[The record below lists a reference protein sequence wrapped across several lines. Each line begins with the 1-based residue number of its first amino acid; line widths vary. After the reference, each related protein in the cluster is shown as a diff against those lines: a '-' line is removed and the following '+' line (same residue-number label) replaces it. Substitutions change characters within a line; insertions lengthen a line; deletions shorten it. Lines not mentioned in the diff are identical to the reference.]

1 MADNFQKHL
10 GSKFAQNRK
19 FKKYSCT
26 SIDANQQLLSF
37 QANRIIKLFISS
49 ITTAFTCFTGNHE
62 NLDSCKKLSN
72 INQNDK
78 ITHLPKCFFRVEW
91 LLYSKKFYCH
101 FLQIQNEGRRH
112 IWRNFA
118 TLAKILKTLAI
129 FWMAFLG
136 LVKIFNL
143 LWQNNICYWAKFL
156 NII

>member
-1 MADNFQKHL
+1 MRI
-10 GSKFAQNRK
+10 SCWV
-19 FKKYSCT
+19 FKQ
-26 SIDANQQLLSF
+26 IV
-37 QANRIIKLFISS
+37 IIKLFISS
-49 ITTAFTCFTGNHE
+49 ITTIFTCFTGNHE

-118 TLAKILKTLAI
+118 TLAKFLKTLAI
-129 FWMAFLG
+129 FWMGFLG

-143 LWQNNICYWAKFL
+143 LWQKIYAIGQNFFVVNGQKL
-156 NII
+156 KT

>member
-26 SIDANQQLLSF
+26 SIDANQLLSF

-91 LLYSKKFYCH
+91 LLYSKNFLLLFPPNPEWRQKAYLAKFCH
-101 FLQIQNEGRRH
+101 FGKNFKNFGNFLDGFFRFGQN
-112 IWRNFA
+112 F
-118 TLAKILKTLAI
+118 
-129 FWMAFLG
+129 
-136 LVKIFNL
+136 
-143 LWQNNICYWAKFL
+143 
-156 NII
+156 